1 MATLVALTQ
10 MRLLYEAPGRIA
22 GGLVGVWYRAILL
35 YNVYRFGV
43 SCKECAIISRRTMH
57 KKGKR
62 NNLNVSLDER
72 LIEAIDDY
80 WHRKRLPSRTA
91 AIRELLEQAIR
102 ANAVDDDKPPV
113 DKTPKRDA

>member
-1 MATLVALTQ
+1 
-10 MRLLYEAPGRIA
+10 
-22 GGLVGVWYRAILL
+22 
-35 YNVYRFGV
+35 
-43 SCKECAIISRRTMH
+43 MH

-102 ANAVDDDKPPV
+102 ANAEPDDKDKPP
-113 DKTPKRDA
+113 KRGYE